1 MENLNVFQQ
10 VQAQIKDA
18 CDLLGLDNNYYEI
31 LKTPQRALEVAVPVR
46 MDDGSVKTFIG
57 YRSQHNTANGPA
69 KGGIRFHQNVTYDEV
84 KTLSMWMTFKCAV
97 IGLPYGGGKGGITV
111 DPRELSQGEL
121 ERLSR
126 GYIRKIASFI
136 GPEID
141 IPAPDVNTNG
151 QIMAWMVDEYNVIKG

>member
-69 KGGIRFHQNVTYDEV
+69 RSEERR
-84 KTLSMWMTFKCAV
+84 
-97 IGLPYGGGKGGITV
+97 GGK
-111 DPRELSQGEL
+111 EC
-121 ERLSR
+121 
-126 GYIRKIASFI
+126 
-136 GPEID
+136 
-141 IPAPDVNTNG
+141 
-151 QIMAWMVDEYNVIKG
+151 